1 LPNGSDP
8 AGQLRKAGQLLDA
21 YVTKPAPSYR
31 YSDWQFGADGEPID
45 HLTEILSVL
54 REFGPFEIESDGLAR
69 SNGWG
74 EAEWFLSP
82 HALLDGVAPAEALAT
97 DPALVLRVARSEFEH
112 GNSWLR
118 DRFILDESAQ
128 ITALGPE

>member
-1 LPNGSDP
+1 MSNGSDP
-8 AGQLRKAGQLLDA
+8 AGQLRGAGQLLGV

-31 YSDWQFGADGEPID
+31 YLDWQFGADGEPIE
-45 HLTEILSVL
+45 HLAETLSVL

-97 DPALVLRVARSEFEH
+97 DPARVLRAARSKFEQ
-112 GNSWLR
+112 GNS
-118 DRFILDESAQ
+118 
-128 ITALGPE
+128 